1 MTALAL
7 AVMAA
12 DEFALRHGPMYATLE
27 VEWRRHPDMGVLLVI
42 NELVTV
48 RLLRHAV
55 VAVDAGV

>member
-1 MTALAL
+1 
-7 AVMAA
+7 MAA